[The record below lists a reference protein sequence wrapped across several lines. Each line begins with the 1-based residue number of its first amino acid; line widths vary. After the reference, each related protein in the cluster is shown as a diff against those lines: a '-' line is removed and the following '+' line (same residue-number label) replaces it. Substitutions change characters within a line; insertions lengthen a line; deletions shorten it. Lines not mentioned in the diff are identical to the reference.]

1 MTACLTSGERRMKKG
16 SKETMRIHVVPG
28 VDSRAAARDL
38 LETGAVGIDDI
49 GESLQDIIHDEIL
62 EELGHAG
69 DALDLRTQRVDT
81 ALGPVFVL
89 RNADVWSAAEARKA
103 LLDDRGPP

>member
-1 MTACLTSGERRMKKG
+1 MNRVSKARMTV
-16 SKETMRIHVVPG
+16 HVVPG

-49 GESLQDIIHDEIL
+49 AETMHDVIRDEIL

-69 DALDLRTQRVDT
+69 DELDLRMQRVET
-81 ALGPVFVL
+81 VIGPVFVL
-89 RNADVWSAAEARKA
+89 RDADVWSAAEARRA
-103 LLDDRGPP
+103 VLGQRGRS